1 MIKVIIYL
9 MVIFPDHDNTI
20 VTLHIRTFQDST
32 QLIICTVALPL
43 CSHIQHNMYR
53 QLNVTI

>member
-32 QLIICTVALPL
+32 QLV
-43 CSHIQHNMYR
+43 NMYCSI
-53 QLNVTI
+53 TIM